1 VLATMFGHYAID
13 KLMHGAQGQVV
24 VLSGGKLGAISI
36 ESVAGKQR
44 RVPPDDPLVVAA
56 RAVGTDF
63 GD

>member
-1 VLATMFGHYAID
+1 
-13 KLMHGAQGQVV
+13 
-24 VLSGGKLGAISI
+24 VLSGGKLGAVPI

-44 RVPPDDPLVVAA
+44 RVPPDDPLVLAA

>member
-1 VLATMFGHYAID
+1 
-13 KLMHGAQGQVV
+13 
-24 VLSGGKLGAISI
+24 VLSGGKLGAVPI

-44 RVPPDDPLVVAA
+44 TVPLDDPLVLAA